1 MVRNI
6 WIRVLVVLSFMVIA
20 LAADL
25 DGRWEGKISPPG
37 GGGDEM
43 TIAFIFKVDG
53 EKVTGSVET
62 PMGPMPIANGKITG
76 NEFTFTVDFNGNA
89 MPHKGTL
96 DGDTVKIKVE
106 GEMAMEFTLK
116 RVPKK

>member
-1 MVRNI
+1 MLRNI
-6 WIRVLVVLSFMVIA
+6 MLFLLVVLSLAAIA
-20 LAADL
+20 IAADL
-25 DGRWEGKISPPG
+25 DGRWEGKLSPP

-53 EKVTGSVET
+53 EKLTGSIES
-62 PMGPMPIANGKITG
+62 PMGPMEIANGKIKG
-76 NEFTFTVDFNGNA
+76 DEFSFTVDFQGNSIL
-89 MPHKGTL
+89 HKGKLT
-96 DGDTVKIKVE
+96 GDTVKISVE